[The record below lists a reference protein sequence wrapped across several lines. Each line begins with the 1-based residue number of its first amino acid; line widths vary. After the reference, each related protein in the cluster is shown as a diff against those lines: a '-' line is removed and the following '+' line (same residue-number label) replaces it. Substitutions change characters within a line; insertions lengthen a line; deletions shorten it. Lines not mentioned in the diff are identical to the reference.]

1 MIAGTV
7 LGMIIFVVIPLLWIM
22 RWCLFSYKG
31 FGTVKFVGLKNFI
44 RVFSSTSSK
53 YWLSVGNT
61 FVFAIGKLLVE
72 IPLALVLAFIL
83 TKKIR
88 GRDFFRS
95 VFFMPSMLSVAVIG
109 VVFTYLFNHNQ
120 GVVNSAIRLLGGE
133 GVKWF
138 SGGTSAMIMLMIE
151 RGEHLQHGAD
161 EKLLPKRPRQP
172 V

>member
-88 GRDFFRS
+88 GRDFSAPCSSCRRCFPSRS
-95 VFFMPSMLSVAVIG
+95 SVLCSPTCSTTTRASS
-109 VVFTYLFNHNQ
+109 T
-120 GVVNSAIRLLGGE
+120 
-133 GVKWF
+133 
-138 SGGTSAMIMLMIE
+138 
-151 RGEHLQHGAD
+151 
-161 EKLLPKRPRQP
+161 P
-172 V
+172 

>member
-44 RVFSSTSSK
+44 RVFSSTSSN

-72 IPLALVLAFIL
+72 IPLAL
-83 TKKIR
+83 IR
-88 GRDFFRS
+88 IVIACS
-95 VFFMPSMLSVAVIG
+95 LLS
-109 VVFTYLFNHNQ
+109 Q
-120 GVVNSAIRLLGGE
+120 
-133 GVKWF
+133 
-138 SGGTSAMIMLMIE
+138 
-151 RGEHLQHGAD
+151 
-161 EKLLPKRPRQP
+161 
-172 V
+172 

>member
-95 VFFMPSMLSVAVIG
+95 VSRS
-109 VVFTYLFNHNQ
+109 
-120 GVVNSAIRLLGGE
+120 SALYSPTCSTTTRASSTPR
-133 GVKWF
+133 
-138 SGGTSAMIMLMIE
+138 SGCWAARASNGSRAA
-151 RGEHLQHGAD
+151 H
-161 EKLLPKRPRQP
+161 RP
-172 V
+172 